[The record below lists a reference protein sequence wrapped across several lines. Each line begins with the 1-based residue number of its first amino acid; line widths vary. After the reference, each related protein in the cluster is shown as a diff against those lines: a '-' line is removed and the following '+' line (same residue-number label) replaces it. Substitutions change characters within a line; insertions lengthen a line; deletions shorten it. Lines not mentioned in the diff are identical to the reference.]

1 MFTSF
6 TTRPMESNILTFSLF
21 LVGALLNFLPLMLGF
36 SMKDPSTHSY
46 PDYLS
51 NLSGFG
57 YSISLVAGI
66 CANFFILIDYFFDY
80 CLRHIGF
87 YGKSLSQKS
96 SVPAVYV
103 PLRESIIYLLMPDI
117 LILFWLIPSEHY
129 EGMMVFL
136 DARDIMYTYSIL
148 TCLTNFSNPVWTW
161 KAVLIIGVPFMMAN
175 LLTSFK
181 YFLDPVSFI
190 VLSSIFTSLG
200 LVSFTVYVR
209 WWIVHI
215 MNLKLDDVSSTNTIL
230 CSGYVLFFGIYLFG
244 TWLVSYNPS
253 SPGDPW
259 YYCGVSHLI
268 SHAYLMAGCTL
279 CMTVMSSCCAKLA
292 AAETKVT
299 YP

>member
-1 MFTSF
+1 M
-6 TTRPMESNILTFSLF
+6 PGVVENYYIFSLF
-21 LVGALLNFLPLMLGF
+21 FAGALLNFLPLLIGF
-36 SMKDPSTHSY
+36 SLKVPSTNSY
-46 PDYLS
+46 PNYLS
-51 NLSGFG
+51 CLSSFVH
-57 YSISLVAGI
+57 SASLLVGI
-66 CANFFILIDYFFDY
+66 CVNVFILIDYIFDY
-80 CLRHIGF
+80 CLRQIS
-87 YGKSLSQKS
+87 KSFVQKS
-96 SVPAVYV
+96 SVPAVYI

-181 YFLDPVSFI
+181 YFLDPVSFM
-190 VLSSIFTSLG
+190 VLSTIFLSLG
-200 LVSFTVYVR
+200 LLSFTVYVR

-215 MNLKLDDVSSTNTIL
+215 MNLKLDDVSGTNTIL